1 MTIPASGYPLTAAVS
16 PRVQVAE
23 HTGSTNAD
31 LVAAASTDDLPHLS
45 VLLTT
50 DQRSGRGRLD
60 RRWETPPGS
69 ALALSVLLH
78 VGDLPIE
85 ARGWIPLA
93 AGWAMTEAIRAQLSD
108 QNVALKWPNDV
119 LVGGRKICGILAE
132 ATLDFAAVV
141 VGSGIN
147 TAMAPEQLP
156 VETATSFAVEGEVC
170 DEDRLIADYLVRLDR
185 ALVAL
190 TTAGGDAVASGLH
203 ADVVA
208 ACSTLSLPVR
218 VFLPDGS
225 LLEGIASGIDA
236 EGRLQ
241 VARAGAIEPESVS
254 AGDIVHLRF

>member
-1 MTIPASGYPLTAAVS
+1 MTIPANGYPLTAAVS

-31 LVAAASTDDLPHLS
+31 LVVAASAEEYPHLS

-69 ALALSVLLH
+69 ALAVSVLLR
-78 VGDLPIE
+78 VGELPLD

-93 AGWAMTEAIRAQLSD
+93 AGWAMTEAIRAQLTD
-108 QNVALKWPNDV
+108 QDVALKWPNDV

-170 DEDRLIADYLVRLDR
+170 DEDRLMADYLVGLDR
-185 ALVAL
+185 ALTAL
-190 TTAGGDAVASGLH
+190 IAAGGDAVASGLH
-203 ADVVA
+203 ADVAGV
-208 ACSTLSLPVR
+208 CGTLGRAVR
-218 VFLPDGS
+218 VSLPDGS
-225 LLEGIASGIDA
+225 VLEGTATGIDA

-241 VARAGAIEPESVS
+241 VTRAGAAEPAAVS